1 LYRIV
6 GAKVLVGDAECGTVS
21 TTFGEGELIAITC
34 SDGPLVGSTLT
45 IEKEYSEGDTAKF
58 GFCGLSFEYVPLT
71 SAEMAD
77 SVY

>member
-1 LYRIV
+1 MYRIE

-34 SDGPLVGSTLT
+34 SDGPLLGSTLT

-58 GFCGLSFEYVPLT
+58 GYCGLSFEYVPIIT
-71 SAEMAD
+71 VEWAD